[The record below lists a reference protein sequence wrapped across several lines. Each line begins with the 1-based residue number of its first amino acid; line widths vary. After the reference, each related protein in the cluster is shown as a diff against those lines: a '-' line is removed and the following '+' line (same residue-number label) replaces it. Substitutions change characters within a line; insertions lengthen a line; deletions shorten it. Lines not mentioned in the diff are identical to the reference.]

1 MIHICGP
8 KTKVPDESVVINTTS
23 RSNNWSKGLS
33 PFFCG
38 PVDLYK
44 WNGKEYIAKNVEN
57 AYQFSKV
64 YYCHLDKEGNPSEE
78 YFKWAEKGWN
88 SDRAFRYPMGKGVSP
103 AYSFWNGE
111 KLTYIE
117 ARKKIYIPI
126 YSKAVVRTDAYNKLV
141 EMIDILGDV
150 WLWDFDGY
158 DHRAYNM
165 DYDEVINST
174 VRKMGHAFV
183 IAMLLE
189 KYL

>member
-1 MIHICGP
+1 
-8 KTKVPDESVVINTTS
+8 
-23 RSNNWSKGLS
+23 
-33 PFFCG
+33 
-38 PVDLYK
+38 
-44 WNGKEYIAKNVEN
+44 
-57 AYQFSKV
+57 
-64 YYCHLDKEGNPSEE
+64 
-78 YFKWAEKGWN
+78 
-88 SDRAFRYPMGKGVSP
+88 
-103 AYSFWNGE
+103 
-111 KLTYIE
+111 
-117 ARKKIYIPI
+117 
-126 YSKAVVRTDAYNKLV
+126 KAVVRTDAYNKLV